1 MIDLHNHLLPGIDDG
16 AKKLEETLE
25 FLRLARRDGITAVTA
40 TPHMKPGVYDNS
52 RELILDRVAL
62 VREAAR
68 GDEAEGVDLLPGA
81 EVYFT
86 ADVVQRARTGKLMT
100 VGDRGRYILL
110 ELPYQQ
116 VPMGVDDTIFQ
127 LKLLG
132 LTPIMAHPERVAYY
146 LEDFNRVAASVRLGA
161 LTQVTGNSI
170 TGRFGSKA
178 RDFARRMLER
188 GLIHVLASD
197 SHDVRHRPPTLSE
210 ARQAAARLAGEEVAR
225 RLVDDNPAAILVG
238 KPVETMDEVEAPAR
252 GSGFFRRLASRL
264 AGRRD

>member
-1 MIDLHNHLLPGIDDG
+1 
-16 AKKLEETLE
+16 
-25 FLRLARRDGITAVTA
+25 
-40 TPHMKPGVYDNS
+40 MKPGVYDNS
-52 RELILDRVAL
+52 RELILDRVRM

-68 GDEAEGVDLLPGA
+68 GDEAEGVELLPGA

-86 ADVVQRARTGKLMT
+86 ADVVQRAKAAKLMT

-146 LEDFNRVAASVRLGA
+146 LEDFERVAASVRLGA

-170 TGRFGSKA
+170 TGRFGTKA
-178 RDFARRMLER
+178 RDFSHRMLER

-197 SHDVRHRPPTLSE
+197 SHDVRHRPPTLSD
-210 ARQAAARLAGEEVAR
+210 ARQATARLAGEEIAR
-225 RLVDDNPAAILVG
+225 QLVEDNPAAILAG
-238 KPVETMDEVEAPAR
+238 KPVASMEPAEPASLPR
-252 GSGFFRRLASRL
+252 GGFFRRLASML
-264 AGRRD
+264 AGRRG